1 MQCANGT
8 RNHEMTVIPEL
19 LKDHVAGPF
28 IVKLAVNS
36 QTSGSGLR
44 ENYSTSEISINE
56 VLHFR
61 FCGEVIL

>member
-1 MQCANGT
+1 
-8 RNHEMTVIPEL
+8 MTVIPEL

-28 IVKLAVNS
+28 IVKLTVNS